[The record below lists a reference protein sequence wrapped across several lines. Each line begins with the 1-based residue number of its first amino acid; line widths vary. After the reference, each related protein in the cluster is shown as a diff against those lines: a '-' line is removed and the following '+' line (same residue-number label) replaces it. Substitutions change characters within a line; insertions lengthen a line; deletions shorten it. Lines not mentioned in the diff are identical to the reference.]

1 MACVSAPKTDKC
13 RIASWQPFAN
23 NLSMARMDII
33 GARVRPEVKA
43 RFRALAE
50 HEQLSES
57 ALLTRVIEA
66 MLLRPTD
73 AAAVGS
79 LSQRRPLS
87 RRFSVRVT
95 PDDLVLL
102 DARARVRGMRA
113 ATYASVLLR
122 AHLRSLAPLPR
133 DELLALKQSISEL
146 GAIGRNLNQ
155 IARVANQG
163 GRVAGPTR
171 EDLRALIKVCEGL
184 RDHVKALIRANIT
197 SWEQGHAESND

>member
-1 MACVSAPKTDKC
+1 M
-13 RIASWQPFAN
+13 RQLFAN

-73 AAAVGS
+73 AATDVM
-79 LSQRRPLS
+79 SQRRPLS

-102 DARARVRGMRA
+102 DARARARGMRA

-122 AHLRSLAPLPR
+122 AHLRSLAPLPK
-133 DELLALKQSISEL
+133 DELLALKQSVSEL

-155 IARVANQG
+155 LARMANQG
-163 GRVAGPTR
+163 NRVAGPTR

-184 RDHVKALIRANIT
+184 RDHVKGLIRANIT